1 MGSINNWKDLFEVI
15 LQNKEDTNK
24 NKKLILDN

>member
-1 MGSINNWKDLFEVI
+1 MDLFEVI

-24 NKKLILDN
+24 NKKLKNLIEYKYK